1 MARALK
7 PCGTVAAY
15 RRHRKNN
22 EEPCDPCREANATV
36 QRERRD
42 AKKAEKNKRFAD
54 EFRDVKVRM
63 ESDTPLGSSRLSDL
77 ERQRVLVLGALE
89 GITAA
94 DEIKSIPQLSK
105 ELREINREIDELKA
119 KSQES
124 EEVDPLAEFFNA
136 DVIDLHTASGR

>member
-15 RRHRKNN
+15 RRHRKNG
-22 EEPCDPCREANATV
+22 EDPCDLCKKANATV
-36 QRERRD
+36 QRERREV
-42 AKKAEKNKRFAD
+42 KKAEKNKRFAD
-54 EFRDVKVRM
+54 EFREVKSRM
-63 ESDTPLGSSRLSDL
+63 ESDTQTRSSSRLSDL

-94 DEIKSIPQLSK
+94 DEIKSIPQLSR
-105 ELREINREIDELKA
+105 ELREINRELDEA
-119 KSQES
+119 KGQDS

-136 DVIDLHTASGR
+136 DVINLHSATGR

>member
-54 EFRDVKVRM
+54 EFRDVKARM

-105 ELREINREIDELKA
+105 ELREINREIEQVKA
-119 KSQES
+119 ESQ

-136 DVIDLHTASGR
+136 EVIDLHTASGR

>member
-42 AKKAEKNKRFAD
+42 AKKAERNKRFAD
-54 EFRDVKVRM
+54 EFRDVKVRV
-63 ESDTPLGSSRLSDL
+63 ESDTRLGSSRLSDL

-94 DEIKSIPQLSK
+94 VEIKSIPQLSK